1 MGGLFQL
8 LPFLGLKEREGRLKY
23 SRSYLLVIVC
33 RSLRLKNVLVAS
45 EGIPVVH
52 VSKFFNKCIHLD
64 VVFKFLTVNKLSLLL
79 YDLVKASAIRQ
90 LELVVHLNFRG
101 LNTSYFC
108 RFKFYII

>member
-23 SRSYLLVIVC
+23 SRSHLLVIVC
-33 RSLRLKNVLVAS
+33 RSLCFKNVLVAS
-45 EGIPVVH
+45 ESISVVH

-64 VVFKFLTVNKLSLLL
+64 VVFKFLTINKLSLLL
-79 YDLVKASAIRQ
+79 YDLVKASAIRK
-90 LELVVHLNFRG
+90 LELVVHLNFWG
-101 LNTSYFC
+101 LNPSYFC